1 MAAARDQRGGAGR
14 RPDTLSII
22 VAFVGNEMSQLPCCL
37 NLRSVG
43 EEGGVGSPLVKTWEM
58 CHGQAHSMQFTFCQ
72 WRKTLTFSAE
82 TTLGTL

>member
-43 EEGGVGSPLVKTWEM
+43 EEGGVGSPLVKTWEIGKCVM
-58 CHGQAHSMQFTFCQ
+58 DKLILCSSHFASGGK
-72 WRKTLTFSAE
+72 R
-82 TTLGTL
+82 